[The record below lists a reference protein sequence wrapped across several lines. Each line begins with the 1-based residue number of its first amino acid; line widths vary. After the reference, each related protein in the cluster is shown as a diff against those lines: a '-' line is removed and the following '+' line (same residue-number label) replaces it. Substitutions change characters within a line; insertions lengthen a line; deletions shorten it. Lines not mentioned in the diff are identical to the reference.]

1 MAEDLGWDEEGL
13 RQRCSDLR
21 ATLLQARL
29 ATELE
34 LEAYAPGGRENREP
48 GLGGWIYCYASYV
61 GMARREETPEER
73 TRREEAEAAVL
84 AALRDEP
91 EPVELVRKGPE
102 DAPRLL
108 HVYPKAF
115 HTLCHLTARDRE
127 LLKLSVAAHVL
138 TDSGLEENVTWA
150 RDLFAEIS
158 YQNRVMLW
166 ALTHE
171 GPGLPFPDTEPR
183 PVPPAWT
190 EELDPGDVIRVMR
203 AHQLVNGRRIGL
215 IGDLLSRGQEGGR
228 RRGPGW
234 ATLAA
239 SAASELGTSARSLLR
254 DRTLAG
260 WLAQLSLAAD
270 AKAEA
275 MEAARSGGAHG
286 R

>member
-29 ATELE
+29 ATEPE
-34 LEAYAPGGRENREP
+34 LDAYAPGGRENREP
-48 GLGGWIYCYASYV
+48 GIGGWIYCYASYV

-73 TRREEAEAAVL
+73 TRREDAEAAVL

-91 EPVELVRKGPE
+91 EPVELVQCEQGG
-102 DAPRLL
+102 APRTL
-108 HVYPKAF
+108 HVYPKSF
-115 HTLCHLTARDRE
+115 HALCHLTARDRE

-138 TDSGLEENVTWA
+138 SDSGLEENAQWG
-150 RDLFAEIS
+150 RELFAEIS
-158 YQNRVMLW
+158 YQNQVMVW
-166 ALTHE
+166 AVTAE

-183 PVPPAWT
+183 PDPPAWT
-190 EELDPGDVIRVMR
+190 AALDPGDVIRVLR
-203 AHQLVNGRRIGL
+203 AHQLVNGKRIGL
-215 IGDLLSRGQEGGR
+215 IGDLLSRGQDGGR

-239 SAASELGTSARSLLR
+239 SAASELGVPSRTLLR
-254 DRTLAG
+254 DHALAG
-260 WLAQLSLAAD
+260 WLAQLSLAAE
-270 AKAEA
+270 AKAAALEEA
-275 MEAARSGGAHG
+275 RGSAGHG